1 MATEESTPDKIPK
14 KSPGLFCFVLFCFVV
29 SLLHFFSLLTL
40 VHKRPKKEDEVV
52 DDDPGIIIDYNDDRQ
67 IHQVLQLPSIASINP
82 TLQPGVNAAQS
93 KSNLVHWM
101 DDLVTLYAKGDH
113 CLVHTCSGVQQCG
126 MYQQLGQEEQ
136 QAVQSRLSGLRQ
148 LTVECHNQGISAGRY
163 FVICPAD
170 KGKLTIW
177 NMEVGPFLDL

>member
-1 MATEESTPDKIPK
+1 M
-14 KSPGLFCFVLFCFVV
+14 FCFVV

-52 DDDPGIIIDYNDDRQ
+52 DDDPGIVIDYNDDRQ

-82 TLQPGVNAAQS
+82 TLQLGVNAAQS

-101 DDLVTLYAKGDH
+101 DDLVTLCAKGDH
-113 CLVHTCSGVQQCG
+113 CLVHTCNGVQRYG

-136 QAVQSRLSGLRQ
+136 QQVQSRLSALRQ
-148 LTVECHNQGISAGRY
+148 LRIECDNHGISAGRY
-163 FVICPAD
+163 FVVCP
-170 KGKLTIW
+170 GGRGITILH
-177 NMEVGPFLDL
+177 MEVGPFLN